1 MNIQLWTIGFNEVDQ
16 VLKPLLPRHPLKVC
30 RRVLVS
36 YLQALAIALLDLH
49 TSSPITFTMRHE
61 GVHVASLA
69 SGLRPLNC
77 ATGMKDTGESL
88 AAARSRPGS
97 AASSRKDIDD
107 GFEDEPESP
116 TFYAHRVRTIVIAS
130 TTMAH

>member
-1 MNIQLWTIGFNEVDQ
+1 MWIIGFNEVDQ
-16 VLKPLLPRHPLKVC
+16 VLKPLLPRHPLNVC

-49 TSSPITFTMRHE
+49 TSSPITFTMRRE
-61 GVHVASLA
+61 GVNVASL
-69 SGLRPLNC
+69 STNLRPLNC

-116 TFYAHRVRTIVIAS
+116 TFFAHLVRTIVIAS